1 MVKSFR
7 DLIVWQ
13 KSYQLC
19 LLVYKATRDFPKNEE
34 FGLTSQLRRAAVSV
48 PSNIAEGYNRKNRKE
63 YIQYLYIAHGSLGEL
78 HTQLLI
84 AYDIGYCPEVKSSH
98 MYSLSEEIGKM
109 LRRLIETLSAHRQ
122 TQTLAT

>member
-34 FGLTSQLRRAAVSV
+34 FGLTSQLRRSAVSV

-63 YIQYLYIAHGSLGEL
+63 YIQFLYIAHGSLGEL
-78 HTQLLI
+78 QTQILI
-84 AYDIGYCPEVKSSH
+84 VYDIGYCPEPKFRE
-98 MYSLSEEIGKM
+98 MYDLSDEVGKM
-109 LRRLIETLSAHRQ
+109 LRGLIDSLGSPR
-122 TQTLAT
+122 

>member
-1 MVKSFR
+1 MVKCFR

-19 LLVYKATRDFPKNEE
+19 LLVYRATRSFPKSEE
-34 FGLTSQLRRAAVSV
+34 FGLASQLHRAAVSV

-78 HTQLLI
+78 QTQLLI
-84 AYDIGYCPEVKSSH
+84 AYDIEYRPEAKFKE
-98 MYSLSEEIGKM
+98 MYGLSEEIGKM
-109 LRRLIETLSAHRQ
+109 LRSLIESLGSPR
-122 TQTLAT
+122 

>member
-19 LLVYKATRDFPKNEE
+19 LLVYKAARDLPKSEE
-34 FGLTSQLRRAAVSV
+34 FGLASQLRRAAVSV

-63 YIQYLYIAHGSLGEL
+63 YVQYLYIAHGSLGEL
-78 HTQLLI
+78 QTQLLI
-84 AYDIGYCPEVKSSH
+84 AYDIGYCAENKFSE
-98 MYSLSEEIGKM
+98 MYNLSEEIGKM
-109 LRRLIETLSAHRQ
+109 LRRLIETLSTPR
-122 TQTLAT
+122 